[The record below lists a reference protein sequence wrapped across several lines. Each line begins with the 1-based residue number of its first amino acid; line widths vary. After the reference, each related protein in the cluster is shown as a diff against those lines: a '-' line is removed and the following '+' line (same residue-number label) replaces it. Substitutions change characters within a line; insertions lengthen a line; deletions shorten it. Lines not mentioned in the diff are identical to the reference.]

1 MLRGLNGIMYK
12 EMLQLTRDPATIV
25 MTILMPLIQL
35 TLYGYAIDTEVRN
48 VTTVVMDEDKTTA
61 SRDFVNRLAA
71 TGLYTIVGSTD
82 SPEGMY
88 QDILADRA
96 KVGIHIPHGY
106 ERDLHNG
113 RGAKVQV
120 LIDGSN
126 NTIASQTLGT
136 VQNVG
141 FAINSELLLLRNPS
155 GPGPPLEVRP
165 RLLFNPSLRSAN
177 FFVPGLMGI
186 LLSMVT
192 TQLTALGIVREREVG
207 TLEQLMVTPISKGAL
222 MLGKIV
228 PYVALG
234 MVQMMV
240 VVFFAQA
247 LFKVPIHG
255 NLGAGLRVQLAG
267 PGADHQHHRQDPAA
281 GDDDELPVH
290 HAVDHAFGLHLPA
303 REHAGADPVDQRAA
317 AGDLLHR
324 DPAQHRDPRRRLGRL
339 LEPDADHRG
348 DGRGRAGD
356 CHGAFPQEPGVS
368 SPRFRR
374 ACS

>member
-255 NLGAGLRVQLAG
+255 NLFLLLALALVFVFSSLGLGLIISTIAKTQQQAMMMSFLFIMPSIMLSGYIFPRESMPVPIQWISALLPVTYFIEILRNIVIRGAGWDACWSQTLIIAAMGAGVLAI
-267 PGADHQHHRQDPAA
+267 AT
-281 GDDDELPVH
+281 V
-290 HAVDHAFGLHLPA
+290 
-303 REHAGADPVDQRAA
+303 
-317 AGDLLHR
+317 
-324 DPAQHRDPRRRLGRL
+324 
-339 LEPDADHRG
+339 
-348 DGRGRAGD
+348 
-356 CHGAFPQEPGVS
+356 
-368 SPRFRR
+368 RFRKSL
-374 ACS
+374 A